1 MMLMLLPGLF
11 CSCGNRAYKAV
22 AGKPLPAWEEGHL
35 DIHSI
40 NTGRGECTFYI
51 LPDGTTMLVD
61 AGEFHTGGSK
71 YPMVDQKPDTLI
83 RPYKVYA
90 AYIQNVLPCSAD
102 RSSSCRSDQT
112 SSCHFDQTSSCH
124 FDRAKRVEKSIDY
137 ALATHY
143 HMDHIGRMEKDYAVS
158 DSGYVLTGMM
168 ALYDEIPYRTLV
180 DRSWP
185 EYEDKKEQ
193 KNWECF
199 ARSMSERDGMKV
211 EKFDLGSDSQFVLV
225 NHPEKYPDFRIRNY
239 HVNGLVW
246 NNGHIK
252 DCWKGKPVKE
262 NGASAGF
269 LLSYGKFDWFT
280 GGDAGNNGKVEKPT
294 ARAIGRQIE
303 AMKGHHHM
311 SWHTMSAEMLEI
323 FRPQVVVNQSFYAHQ
338 PWPETMKNVLSVG
351 VPEGQTRDVF
361 LTNLHDSTYVDEP
374 ETLAKVKDFRGH
386 VVIRVLPGGSCY
398 YVYMLDDNDLK
409 FNVKTVYGPYEC
421 N

>member
-1 MMLMLLPGLF
+1 MRRSRSVNIIYIMLMLLPGLF
-11 CSCGNRAYKAV
+11 CSCSNRAYNAV
-22 AGKPLPAWEEGHL
+22 PGKPLPAWEEGYL

-40 NTGRGECTFYI
+40 NSGRGECTFYI

-61 AGEFHTGGSK
+61 AGEFHTSGAK
-71 YPMVDQKPDTLI
+71 YPMVEQKPDTLT
-83 RPYKVYA
+83 RPYKVYST
-90 AYIQNVLPCSAD
+90 YIQNILPCSD
-102 RSSSCRSDQT
+102 
-112 SSCHFDQTSSCH
+112 
-124 FDRAKRVEKSIDY
+124 SIHY

-143 HMDHIGRMEKDYAVS
+143 HMDHIGRIESDYAVS

-185 EYEDKKEQ
+185 QYEDNVEQ
-193 KNWECF
+193 KNWERF

-225 NHPEKYPDFRIRNY
+225 NHPEKYPDFKIRNY

-246 NNGHIK
+246 NNGDVK
-252 DCWKGKPVKE
+252 DCWKGKPVRE

-294 ARAIGRQIE
+294 AKAIGRPIE

-311 SWHTMSAEMLEI
+311 SWHTMSSQMLEI
-323 FRPQVVVNQSFYAHQ
+323 LRPKVVVNQSFYAHQ
-338 PWPETMKNVLSVG
+338 PWPETMKDVLSVG
-351 VPEGQTRDVF
+351 MPEGQTRDVF
-361 LTNLHDSTYVDEP
+361 LTNLHDSTYVNEQ
-374 ETLAKVKDFRGH
+374 ETLAKVKDYRGH
-386 VVIRVLPGGSCY
+386 VVIRVLPGGGSF

-409 FNVKTVYGPYEC
+409 FNVKAVYGPYEC

>member
-1 MMLMLLPGLF
+1 MLMLLPGLF

-90 AYIQNVLPCSAD
+90 AYIQNVLPCSD
-102 RSSSCRSDQT
+102 
-112 SSCHFDQTSSCH
+112 
-124 FDRAKRVEKSIDY
+124 SIHY

-246 NNGHIK
+246 NNGEVM
-252 DCWKGKPVKE
+252 DCWKGKPVSE

-361 LTNLHDSTYVDEP
+361 LTNLHDSTYVDHQ

>member
-1 MMLMLLPGLF
+1 MFMLLPGLF
-11 CSCGNRAYKAV
+11 CSCSNRAYKAV
-22 AGKPLPAWEEGHL
+22 TGKPLPAWEEGYL

-61 AGEFHTGGSK
+61 AGEFHTSGAK
-71 YPMVDQKPDTLI
+71 YPMVEQKPDTLT
-83 RPYKVYA
+83 RPYKVYST
-90 AYIQNVLPCSAD
+90 YIQNIFPCSD
-102 RSSSCRSDQT
+102 
-112 SSCHFDQTSSCH
+112 
-124 FDRAKRVEKSIDY
+124 SIHY

-143 HMDHIGRMEKDYAVS
+143 HMDHIGRMESDYAVS

-185 EYEDKKEQ
+185 EYEDRKEQ
-193 KNWECF
+193 KNWERF

-225 NHPEKYPDFRIRNY
+225 NHPEKYPDFRILNY

-246 NNGHIK
+246 NNGEVM
-252 DCWKGKPVKE
+252 DCWKGKPAKE

-311 SWHTMSAEMLEI
+311 SWHTMSAQMLEI
-323 FRPQVVVNQSFYAHQ
+323 LRPQVVVNQSFYAHQ
-338 PWPETMKNVLSVG
+338 PWPETMKDVLSVG
-351 VPEGQTRDVF
+351 MPEGQTRDVF
-361 LTNLHDSTYVDEP
+361 LTNLHDSTYVKEP
-374 ETLAKVKDFRGH
+374 ETLAKVKAYRGH
-386 VVIRVLPGGSCY
+386 VVIRVLPGGDSF
-398 YVYMLDDNDLK
+398 YVYMLNDNDLK
-409 FNVKTVYGPYEC
+409 FNVKAVYGPYEC

>member
-1 MMLMLLPGLF
+1 MMLKSRFINIIYITLMLLPGLF
-11 CSCGNRAYKAV
+11 CSCSNRAYKAAV
-22 AGKPLPAWEEGHL
+22 GKPLPAWEEGYL

-61 AGEFHTGGSK
+61 AGEFHTSGAK
-71 YPMVDQKPDTLI
+71 YPMVEQKPDTI
-83 RPYKVYA
+83 TRPYKVYST
-90 AYIQNVLPCSAD
+90 YIQNVLPCSD
-102 RSSSCRSDQT
+102 
-112 SSCHFDQTSSCH
+112 
-124 FDRAKRVEKSIDY
+124 SIHY
-137 ALATHY
+137 ALASHY
-143 HMDHIGRMEKDYAVS
+143 HMDHIGRMESDYAVS

-168 ALYDEIPYRTLV
+168 ALYDEIPYRTLI

-185 EYEDKKEQ
+185 EYGDNAEQ
-193 KNWECF
+193 KNWERF

-211 EKFDLGSDSQFVLV
+211 EKFDLGSGSQFVLV

-246 NNGHIK
+246 NNGEVK
-252 DCWKGKPVKE
+252 DCWQGKPVRE

-280 GGDAGNNGKVEKPT
+280 GGDAGNNGKVERPT
-294 ARAIGRQIE
+294 AKAIGRQIE

-311 SWHTMSAEMLEI
+311 SWHTMSAQMLEI
-323 FRPQVVVNQSFYAHQ
+323 LRPQVVVNQSFYAHQ
-338 PWPETMKNVLSVG
+338 PWPETMKDVLSVG
-351 VPEGQTRDVF
+351 MPEGQTRDVF
-361 LTNLHDSTYVDEP
+361 LTNLHDSTYVDHQ
-374 ETLAKVKDFRGH
+374 ETLAKVKDYRGH
-386 VVIRVLPGGSCY
+386 VVIRVLPGGDRF

-409 FNVKTVYGPYEC
+409 FNVKAVYGPYVC

>member
-1 MMLMLLPGLF
+1 MFMLLPGLF
-11 CSCGNRAYKAV
+11 CSCSNRVYKAV
-22 AGKPLPAWEEGHL
+22 TGKPLPAWEEGYL

-40 NTGRGECTFYI
+40 NSGRGECTFYI

-61 AGEFHTGGSK
+61 AGEFHTSGAK
-71 YPMVDQKPDTLI
+71 YPMVEQKPDTLT
-83 RPYKVYA
+83 RPYKVYST
-90 AYIQNVLPCSAD
+90 YIQNVLPCSD
-102 RSSSCRSDQT
+102 
-112 SSCHFDQTSSCH
+112 
-124 FDRAKRVEKSIDY
+124 SIHY
-137 ALATHY
+137 ALASHY
-143 HMDHIGRMEKDYAVS
+143 HMDHIGRMESDYAVS

-185 EYEDKKEQ
+185 EYEDRKEQ
-193 KNWECF
+193 KNWERF

-225 NHPEKYPDFRIRNY
+225 NHPEKYPDFKIRNY

-246 NNGHIK
+246 NNGEVM
-252 DCWKGKPVKE
+252 DCWKGKPVSE

-323 FRPQVVVNQSFYAHQ
+323 LRPQVVVNQSFYAHQ
-338 PWPETMKNVLSVG
+338 PWPKTMKKVQEVG
-351 VPEGQTRDVF
+351 MTEGQTRDVF
-361 LTNLHDSTYVDEP
+361 LTNLHDSTYVNEQ
-374 ETLAKVKDFRGH
+374 ETLAKVKDYRGH
-386 VVIRVLPGGSCY
+386 VVIRVLPGGDSY

-409 FNVKTVYGPYEC
+409 FNVKAVYGPYEC

>member
-1 MMLMLLPGLF
+1 MLMLLPGLF

-90 AYIQNVLPCSAD
+90 AYIQNVLPCSD
-102 RSSSCRSDQT
+102 
-112 SSCHFDQTSSCH
+112 
-124 FDRAKRVEKSIDY
+124 SIHY

-280 GGDAGNNGKVEKPT
+280 GGDAGDNGKVEKPT

-374 ETLAKVKDFRGH
+374 ETLANVKAYRGH
-386 VVIRVLPGGSCY
+386 VVIRVLPGGDSF
-398 YVYMLDDNDLK
+398 YVYMLNDNDLK

>member
-1 MMLMLLPGLF
+1 MLMLLPGLF

-90 AYIQNVLPCSAD
+90 AYIRNVLPCSD
-102 RSSSCRSDQT
+102 
-112 SSCHFDQTSSCH
+112 
-124 FDRAKRVEKSIDY
+124 SIHY

-246 NNGHIK
+246 NNGQIK
-252 DCWKGKPVKE
+252 DCWKGKPVSE

-409 FNVKTVYGPYEC
+409 FNVKAVYGPYEC